1 MTTVADRP
9 TDSGPGSVPGPD
21 GPDDVSFTTVTGDL
35 PAPGG
40 DRLVL
45 VVALA
50 GSALLGDGEPLVPG
64 RWALLDPARP
74 GTPTAD
80 AAFRA
85 LCVRFPRDR
94 VEPRGEPFTGVAGTA
109 FDAGPGLAGYV
120 CDTLRHLDAHRLAM
134 GPHAAVAVRH
144 AVDLVGVL
152 LRSTAGAEPAPH
164 CDLLDRIKAHVEAH
178 LGDPDLAPAGI
189 AAAHFVSARHL
200 HNLFAGTGTSAA
212 AWIRARRVEMC
223 RRDLADSAL
232 ADVPAAAIGSRWG
245 FRGPSHFGQVFKRAT
260 GLTPAAYREAS
271 SSSSRS

>member
-1 MTTVADRP
+1 M
-9 TDSGPGSVPGPD
+9 
-21 GPDDVSFTTVTGDL
+21 
-35 PAPGG
+35 
-40 DRLVL
+40 
-45 VVALA
+45 
-50 GSALLGDGEPLVPG
+50 
-64 RWALLDPARP
+64 
-74 GTPTAD
+74 
-80 AAFRA
+80 
-85 LCVRFPRDR
+85 
-94 VEPRGEPFTGVAGTA
+94 
-109 FDAGPGLAGYV
+109 
-120 CDTLRHLDAHRLAM
+120 
-134 GPHAAVAVRH
+134 RH

-223 RRDLADSAL
+223 RRDLADPAL
-232 ADVPAAAIGSRWG
+232 ADVPAAAIGARWG

>member
-9 TDSGPGSVPGPD
+9 THSGPAPGPD
-21 GPDDVSFTTVTGDL
+21 GVEFATVTGDL
-35 PAPGG
+35 PAPG
-40 DRLVL
+40 DHRLVL

-80 AAFRA
+80 RGFRA

-94 VEPRGEPFTGVAGTA
+94 VEPRGEPLPGVAGTA
-109 FDAGPGLAGYV
+109 FEAGPGLAGYV

-152 LRSTAGAEPAPH
+152 LRSVAGVEPAPH
-164 CDLLDRIKAHVEAH
+164 CDLLDRIKAHIEAN

-223 RRDLADSAL
+223 RRDLADPAL
-232 ADVPAAAIGSRWG
+232 PAAAIGSRWG